1 MATFFNYRYIKQKSL
16 RIYILCILAWSVLIG
31 YLVNVNVRIAKLNLE
46 KLYECELAKF
56 QYTPSEYR
64 IKKILNG
71 SVEKKKMYD
80 SFYNIYNHVDEDIEW
95 VC

>member
-16 RIYILCILAWSVLIG
+16 RIYILSMLAWSVLIG

-46 KLYECELAKF
+46 KLYEYELAKF
-56 QYTPSEYR
+56 QYTPSEYKT
-64 IKKILNG
+64 KKILNG
-71 SVEKKKMYD
+71 SIEKKGMYN